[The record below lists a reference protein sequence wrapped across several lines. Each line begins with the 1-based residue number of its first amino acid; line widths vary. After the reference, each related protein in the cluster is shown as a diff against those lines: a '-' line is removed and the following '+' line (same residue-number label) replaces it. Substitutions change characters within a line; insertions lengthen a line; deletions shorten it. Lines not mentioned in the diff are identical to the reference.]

1 MIAPEDRFWVTSAS
15 LTALQHISC
24 IIDWDQ
30 RRCYRVEGPLS
41 LMPPE
46 EGIEIDIL
54 KKYIDKL
61 SLGVC
66 SITVDNQGK
75 LVSVSSDPEDDDTM
89 AIYYPPY
96 SQATSLHDSLV
107 INRSKLIELDRLGP
121 EVDLV
126 SYIDESG
133 ISKEVV
139 FKYNII
145 YQCTS
150 RVWSELQLIK
160 NLPKHPH
167 LISFDRVVLD
177 DAEARI
183 LGFTMP
189 YIAGGTLE
197 TNTSR
202 VFRLEW
208 LKQLT
213 DVVDYLNLDLGIL
226 HQDVAPRNITVDPET
241 NKVILFDF
249 DRSAPICRMEDPKRN
264 DISGVIFTLYEIIT
278 QDNSFRRVPFEEQD
292 AGRVLALKEWPA
304 KAQLD
309 NDLSLYRN
317 HLDNW
322 VQIRTKMQNCA
333 SIEKGNVF
341 FALPDMPPATPLL
354 VGQYCNGAPL
364 YSKLGIQKRTEA
376 LKANRSVV
384 SWERSPS
391 QKVEVQQ

>member
-1 MIAPEDRFWVTSAS
+1 
-15 LTALQHISC
+15 
-24 IIDWDQ
+24 
-30 RRCYRVEGPLS
+30 
-41 LMPPE
+41 MPPE

-54 KKYIDKL
+54 TKYIDKL
-61 SLGVC
+61 SLDVC

-96 SQATSLHDSLV
+96 SQPTSLHDSLV

-139 FKYNII
+139 FGPKWIWSATSTSLVSARRWYSNI
-145 YQCTS
+145 TS
-150 RVWSELQLIK
+150 STNVWSDLQLIK

-183 LGFTMP
+183 LGFTIP

-226 HQDVAPRNITVDPET
+226 HQDVAPRNIAVDPET

-333 SIEKGNVF
+333 LIEKGNVF

-384 SWERSPS
+384 SWE
-391 QKVEVQQ
+391 

>member
-1 MIAPEDRFWVTSAS
+1 
-15 LTALQHISC
+15 
-24 IIDWDQ
+24 
-30 RRCYRVEGPLS
+30 
-41 LMPPE
+41 MPPV

-54 KKYIDKL
+54 TKYIDKL
-61 SLGVC
+61 SLDVC

-96 SQATSLHDSLV
+96 SQPTSLHDSLV

-133 ISKEVV
+133 ISKEV
-139 FKYNII
+139 
-145 YQCTS
+145 
-150 RVWSELQLIK
+150 

-183 LGFTMP
+183 LGFTIP

-226 HQDVAPRNITVDPET
+226 HQDVAPRNIAVDPET

-333 SIEKGNVF
+333 LIEKGNVF

-384 SWERSPS
+384 SWE
-391 QKVEVQQ
+391 

>member
-15 LTALQHISC
+15 LTALQQISC

-30 RRCYRVEGPLS
+30 RRWYRVEGPLS

-54 KKYIDKL
+54 TKYIDKL
-61 SLGVC
+61 SLDVC

-75 LVSVSSDPEDDDTM
+75 LVSVLSDPEDDDTM

-121 EVDLV
+121 EVDWV
-126 SYIDESG
+126 SYIDDSG

-145 YQCTS
+145 YQLPGFGAS
-150 RVWSELQLIK
+150 F
-160 NLPKHPH
+160 NLLRLYLNILT
-167 LISFDRVVLD
+167 LISFDRVVLE

-183 LGFTMP
+183 LGFTIP
-189 YIAGGTLE
+189 YVAGGTLE

-213 DVVDYLNLDLGIL
+213 DVVDYLNLHLGIL
-226 HQDVAPRNITVDPET
+226 HQDVAPRNIAVDPET

-304 KAQLD
+304 KAHLD